1 MFIIRTE
8 EKENIKIFSN
18 GMLIIEAGSYNEI
31 ESIISQA
38 LKVIYDEYQLQSL
51 DAIRMHIGM
60 RGVA

>member
-38 LKVIYDEYQLQSL
+38 LKVMDDEYQLQLL

>member
-38 LKVIYDEYQLQSL
+38 LKVIYDEYQLQFL